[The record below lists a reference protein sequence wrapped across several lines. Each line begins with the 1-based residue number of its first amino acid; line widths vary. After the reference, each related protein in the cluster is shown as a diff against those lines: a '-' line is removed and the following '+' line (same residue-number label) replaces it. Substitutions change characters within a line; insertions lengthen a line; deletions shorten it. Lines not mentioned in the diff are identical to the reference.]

1 VPQIMAILGHL
12 TMKQAM
18 HYVAQANRTKLADD
32 AMAILERADAVADA
46 DNVVAL
52 HAPAKK
58 RERMRTKLPKATAKN
73 AVK

>member
-1 VPQIMAILGHL
+1 
-12 TMKQAM
+12 MKQAM

-52 HAPAKK
+52 HAPAK
-58 RERMRTKLPKATAKN
+58 RERTRTKLPKATAKN